1 MAGRKPDDNDVIDT
15 RRKGRGHLSDQEA
28 SVVKRQSLVD
38 EAVQETFPASDPPA
52 YMGKLVPGAPRRNK

>member
-1 MAGRKPDDNDVIDT
+1 MAGRKSDDGNVADT
-15 RRKGRGHLSDQEA
+15 RRKGRGRLSDQEA
-28 SVVKRQSLVD
+28 GVMNRQSLVD